1 MTGKIKKATEKGYIG
16 SVRFFKNLI
25 FLSICVLIAI
35 PTALAVKY
43 YRVVSTAQEP
53 AVAEAEPAFAPA
65 VDSMEPFEPYE
76 DTVVPETTDIVSEEP
91 PAYQALYPD
100 FYAPQPYEA
109 TERVENAVYLTFSD
123 GPSEQTDEILAILAE
138 KEVKATFF
146 VVGCNEEGDERRLR
160 DIAEQGHTLG
170 MHAYSHDYTK
180 LYASVEDFLSE
191 LYKNYEEIIDV
202 AGVGPTVFRFPGGS
216 INAYNAGF
224 YQELIDEMVRRG
236 FVPFDANVSAED
248 ANSGNTAEELVEH
261 VMSDM
266 AGLKRGVVLLHDSAG
281 KKSTVEALPM
291 IIDQLRGQ
299 GYAFLAITPE
309 TMPVLYASG

>member
-1 MTGKIKKATEKGYIG
+1 MTGKIEKATEKGYIG

-138 KEVKATFF
+138 KDVKATFF
-146 VVGCNEEGDERRLR
+146 VVGCNEEGNEQRLR
-160 DIAEQGHTLG
+160 NIAAQGHTIG
-170 MHAYSHDYTK
+170 MHSYSHDYAKVYT
-180 LYASVEDFLSE
+180 SVEDFLGE
-191 LYKNYEEIIDV
+191 FYENYKEILDV
-202 AGVGPTVFRFPGGS
+202 TGEAPTVFRFPGGS
-216 INAYNAGF
+216 INAYNAAL
-224 YQELIDEMVRRG
+224 YRELIGEMVRRG

-248 ANSGNTAEELVEH
+248 ANSGNTAETLVTN
-261 VMSDM
+261 VLGDM
-266 AGLKRGVVLLHDSAG
+266 ADQTRGVVLLHDSAG
-281 KKSTVEALPM
+281 KTSTVEALPM

-299 GYAFLAITPE
+299 GHAFLAITPE